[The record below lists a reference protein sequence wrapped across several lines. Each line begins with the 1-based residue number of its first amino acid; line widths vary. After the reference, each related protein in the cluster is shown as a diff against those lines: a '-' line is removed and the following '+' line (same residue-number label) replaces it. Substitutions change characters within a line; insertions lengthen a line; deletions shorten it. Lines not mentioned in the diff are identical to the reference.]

1 MDTKEK
7 VSTLVEMGFTVD
19 EAISLAKGN
28 YRTVPDPKPGAA
40 PEPGQ
45 SAGTEPGQSAGTEP
59 GKPSEKQE
67 PGTDPGE
74 GKTEPA
80 QNTGQ
85 NEKTEPWER
94 IEQALAKLTQSV
106 INSNINNKQ
115 QPTPMNAQDVLGL
128 MLEPA
133 KPAERSK

>member
-28 YRTVPDPKPGAA
+28 YRTVPDPKP
-40 PEPGQ
+40 EPGQ
-45 SAGTEPGQSAGTEP
+45 NARTEPAG
-59 GKPSEKQE
+59 KQE
-67 PGTDPGE
+67 PGEDPGQ
-74 GKTEPA
+74 GQPEPK
-80 QNTGQ
+80 QEPGQ

-106 INSNINNKQ
+106 INNNINNKQ

-128 MLEPA
+128 MLEPGT
-133 KPAERSK
+133 PAERSN

>member
-7 VSTLVEMGFTVD
+7 VSALVEMGFTVD

-28 YRTVPDPKPGAA
+28 YRTVPDPKQE
-40 PEPGQ
+40 PENDP
-45 SAGTEPGQSAGTEP
+45 
-59 GKPSEKQE
+59 KQE
-67 PGTDPGE
+67 PGSDP
-74 GKTEPA
+74 KQEPGSDPKQEPGNDSK
-80 QNTGQ
+80 QN
-85 NEKTEPWER
+85 EPWER

-115 QPTPMNAQDVLGL
+115 QPAPMNAQDVLGL

>member
-7 VSTLVEMGFTVD
+7 VSTLIEMGFTVD

-28 YRTVPDPKPGAA
+28 YRTVPDPKQ
-40 PEPGQ
+40 EPG
-45 SAGTEPGQSAGTEP
+45 SDP
-59 GKPSEKQE
+59 KQE
-67 PGTDPGE
+67 PGSDP
-74 GKTEPA
+74 KQEPESDPK
-80 QNTGQ
+80 QKPGSDPKHEPGSDPKQEPGNDSKQ
-85 NEKTEPWER
+85 NEPLER

-115 QPTPMNAQDVLGL
+115 QPAPQTTQDVLGL

-133 KPAERSK
+133 KPEERSN

>member
-19 EAISLAKGN
+19 EAISLARRN
-28 YRTVPDPKPGAA
+28 YRTVPDPKQ
-40 PEPGQ
+40 EPGND
-45 SAGTEPGQSAGTEP
+45 P
-59 GKPSEKQE
+59 KQE
-67 PGTDPGE
+67 PGSDP
-74 GKTEPA
+74 KQEPGSEPKQEPGSDPKQEPGNDPK
-80 QNTGQ
+80 QN
-85 NEKTEPWER
+85 EPWER

-115 QPTPMNAQDVLGL
+115 QPAPQTAQDVLGL

-133 KPAERSK
+133 KPAERSN